1 MNPETVVTCTCGH
14 FNQVVLTVALIINLT
29 VFKNSM
35 TASTAGVIPGSAPNS
50 DSSMRSRSSWSPV

>member
-1 MNPETVVTCTCGH
+1 MVKVTKTFLQCVVH
-14 FNQVVLTVALIINLT
+14 LKQHT

-35 TASTAGVIPGSAPNS
+35 TTSTAGEKPESAPNS